1 MENTTINFN
10 EYFTIFS
17 TMFHNTS
24 PFNKI
29 IKMRLENMNG
39 SIGVKI
45 DMREELI
52 GNYKRK
58 ILHGGVISSVM
69 DVAGGVTALASIIPK
84 KGDIPL
90 DKFQERCFRLATINL
105 RIDYLSPG
113 KGDFFL
119 ATGSILRY
127 GEIVSLVNIKLH
139 NNFDQLIAV
148 GIGTYMVA

>member
-1 MENTTINFN
+1 MKNTKINFN
-10 EYFTIFS
+10 EYFKIFS
-17 TMFHNTS
+17 NMFHDTS

-29 IKMRLENMNG
+29 MKMRLENMNG

-69 DVAGGVTALASIIPK
+69 DVAGGVTALTSIIQK
-84 KGDIPL
+84 ETDIPP

-113 KGDFFL
+113 KGNFFL